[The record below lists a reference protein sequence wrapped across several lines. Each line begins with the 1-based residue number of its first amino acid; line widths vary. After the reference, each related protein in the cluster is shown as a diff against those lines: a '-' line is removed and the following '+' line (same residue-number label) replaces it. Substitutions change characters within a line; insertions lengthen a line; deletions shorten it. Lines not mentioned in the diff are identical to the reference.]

1 MKEKINEILLSG
13 SISAN
18 MDFLLAVIPELRFMV
33 GFDHK
38 HPHHHL
44 DVWNHTLEVI
54 RQVDS
59 DLELR
64 MAALLHDVGKPFSYQ
79 EGEVRH
85 FHGHP
90 EVSSRMTQ
98 IILKRLGYDDN
109 FIQNVFYLVSM
120 HDTPID
126 VDNLDNDFSLVEK
139 RLQLQYADALSHH
152 PDKIAKRI
160 EKLDVIKEFLKQKKP
175 KEKFIKKEMYDER
188 N

>member
-13 SISAN
+13 NILEN
-18 MDFLLAVIPELRFMV
+18 MDFLLSVIPELKFMV
-33 GFDHK
+33 GFNHK

-44 DVWNHTLEVI
+44 DVWNHTLEVV
-54 RQVDS
+54 RNVDS

-90 EVSSRMTQ
+90 EVSARMSQ
-98 IILKRLGYDDN
+98 GILERLQYDEI
-109 FIQNVFYLVSM
+109 FIQHIFYLVKN

-126 VDNLDNDFSLVEK
+126 PDNLDNEFNLVEK
-139 RLQLQYADALSHH
+139 RLQLQYADALAHH
-152 PDKIAKRI
+152 PDKVRQRI
-160 EKLDVIKEFLKQKKP
+160 ERLDAIKTSLDQKKP
-175 KEKFIKKEMYDER
+175 KVKVVRKEEEV
-188 N
+188 

>member
-13 SISAN
+13 NIFDN

-44 DVWNHTLEVI
+44 DVWNHTLEVV
-54 RQVDS
+54 RNVDC
-59 DLELR
+59 DLELKVS
-64 MAALLHDVGKPFSYQ
+64 ALLHDVGKTFSYQ

-90 EVSSRMTQ
+90 LVSARLTQ
-98 IILKRLGYDDN
+98 NILERLGYDAE
-109 FIQNVFYLVSM
+109 FITNVVYLVRM

-126 VDNLDNDFSLVEK
+126 PNNLDNDFALIEK
-139 RLQLQYADALSHH
+139 RLQLQYADALAHH
-152 PDKIAKRI
+152 PDKVQQRLD
-160 EKLDVIKEFLKQKKP
+160 KLDIIKASLEKKKP
-175 KEKFIKKEMYDER
+175 KVKVVRKEEEV
-188 N
+188 